1 MKTIMLTKSIAIAMG
16 ISIICAVNPSY
27 AQPAILTINASQARG
42 LNSRAVEL
50 KIWNGR
56 ATVIDF
62 SGVNERITQIFLADP
77 SSFTYSTD
85 TLLENGQSTTV
96 FLRRIQP
103 LKFPNLT
110 TSSNTNLFVKTRAS
124 DGQINLY
131 TFNLRKSNKSQ
142 NYSGIAISNQI
153 PNFAGV
159 EMTFQV
165 GSFRRATINDIERGL
180 VSAIRR
186 GYTSPSDPVVNKV
199 REFIAL
205 ARNSYDHTFI
215 EVASSA
221 KISLP
226 LLTELALLGIEE
238 HLKNPVSMPINLPK
252 PSREAMPKILP

>member
-1 MKTIMLTKSIAIAMG
+1 MLIKSIAIAVG
-16 ISIICAVNPSY
+16 ISIIYTANPSF
-27 AQPAILTINASQARG
+27 AQPAILTINANQARG
-42 LNSRAVEL
+42 VNSREIEIKVG
-50 KIWNGR
+50 NGR
-56 ATVIDF
+56 ATAIDF
-62 SGVNERITQIFLADP
+62 SGINEQITQVFLADP
-77 SSFTYSTD
+77 TNFTYSTD
-85 TLLENGQSTTV
+85 TPLENGQSTTL
-96 FLRRIQP
+96 FIRRIHP

-110 TSSNTNLFVKTRAS
+110 NTSNTNLFVKTRAS
-124 DGQINLY
+124 DGQMNLY
-131 TFNLRKSNKSQ
+131 IFNLRKSNKSP

-159 EMTFQV
+159 EMTFHV

-186 GYTSPSDPVVNKV
+186 SYTSPSDRVVNKV

-205 ARNSYDHTFI
+205 ARNSSEHTFI

-238 HLKNPVSMPINLPK
+238 NLKNPVSIPINLPK
-252 PSREAMPKILP
+252 TSKEAMPKKNLP